1 MGDGMLALTWNNHS
15 TTFFKTLS
23 TVRVKERYTDVTLS
37 CGGKF
42 YQLHKLV
49 LSTCS
54 EYFEKIFE
62 QTPCKHPVIVLRDVS
77 CDELEALLNYMYLGS
92 VSVAQNDL
100 SRLIKVAEL
109 FQIKG
114 LAVPDEEPK
123 HSEIISNRKNDNR
136 DRSSNQRGS
145 AFESNRTRPSVS
157 ESPDAPL
164 PKRSRTNESFMS
176 AEQISQSAKS
186 VPQNKE
192 LSRLGEGIR
201 SQGITSDDA
210 AGCGGEP
217 ESSATVPG
225 STYGFHVNIKEE
237 IIHDISDS
245 DSNDHSSRGGF
256 DPIHDPDSKGAF
268 DPLHEDSQ
276 GVPPFIPKTEP
287 QDIPP
292 DEQSLTQ
299 PVLGQESYN
308 ENVLALPGPSDAQ
321 GWYSEGDTSG
331 GLPVSEGSIGDKSQ
345 EMLSLDASQQQ
356 QMVGLTGQT
365 ITDERVTDGG
375 GSSQMHNCMYCSFSS
390 FNKYVVARHIAVHTG
405 EKPYKC
411 PYCPSSF
418 SQQPNMIR
426 HMRVHTGEKPY
437 SCTMC
442 SFSSA
447 QSTSLQSHIKRK
459 HAVLIPK

>member
-356 QMVGLTGQT
+356 QMMLPMIPHQELPRE
-365 ITDERVTDGG
+365 ERHVKVYFCSECSY
-375 GSSQMHNCMYCSFSS
+375 SSEYKTNYSNHML
-390 FNKYVVARHIAVHTG
+390 VHTG
-405 EKPYKC
+405 EKPHQC
-411 PYCPSSF
+411 HLCQTSF
-418 SQQPNMIR
+418 SQKSTLTR
-426 HMRVHTGEKPY
+426 HLQRHTGERPFL
-437 SCTMC
+437 CTQC
-442 SFSSA
+442 NYRAARKS
-447 QSTSLQSHIKRK
+447 SLQSHVLRK
-459 HAVLIPK
+459 HANYQ